1 MLMRFT
7 VKDAGFK
14 QILHYTRY
22 TVKKVFLPFI
32 KDLSRT
38 IKGSDNRPF
47 VIGIAGPPGS
57 GKSALSQIFGQML
70 ASHGV
75 SCTVLPVD
83 GFHLK
88 NKNLKEKT
96 ALIEGRRVCLHEIK
110 GAKET
115 YDALGLLRCLEKL
128 GTEQP
133 FYWPVYLRT
142 IHEPIERGV
151 FVSRRDTVYI
161 VEGNYLF
168 VDRQPWNLIAKH
180 FPLKI
185 FILPKRRFL
194 KNRLIARKRRGGFT
208 KNSARTHYART
219 DLRNIEEVCALS
231 TEYDVRIKQRGKYS
245 YRIQRIDLCEPSEL

>member
-7 VKDAGFK
+7 VKDAGFE
-14 QILHYTRY
+14 QTLRYTRN

-38 IKGSDNRPF
+38 IKGSDNMPF

-57 GKSALSQIFGQML
+57 GKSALSRIFAQML

-88 NKNLKEKT
+88 NKDLKEKT
-96 ALIEGRRVCLHEIK
+96 ALIGGRRVSLHEIK

-115 YDALGLLRCLEKL
+115 YDALGLLKSLGKL

-142 IHEPIERGV
+142 LHEPVERGV
-151 FVSRRDTVYI
+151 FISRRDTVYI

-168 VDRQPWNLIAKH
+168 VDRHPWNLMAKH
-180 FPLKI
+180 FPLKM
-185 FILPKRRFL
+185 FVLPKRRFL
-194 KNRLIARKRRGGFT
+194 KNRLIARKCRGGFT
-208 KNSARTHYART
+208 KQSARRHYERT
-219 DLRNIEEVCALS
+219 DLRNIKEVCALS
-231 TEYDVRIKQRGKYS
+231 TGYDVRIKQRGKYS
-245 YRIQRIDLCEPSEL
+245 YRIQRMDHPVPSEL